1 MSKKPPRR
9 SNVKVILPP
18 DNQDEESS
26 LEKPSYTITEGNFW
40 YNHFAS
46 LGTTSKERKAL
57 LREVVTEAVNE
68 TGAKQVRKWKIEGG
82 IELGYPTWLDEKV
95 FIGVIDIARRQ
106 DYPVKNPILITIS
119 ELCRTV
125 GVDPKSGRNRNMV
138 RQSLERIAR
147 VRIIAKDSFYFKSE
161 EAHISDT
168 FSYFQRVTLA
178 DAKIKGDKATQTLV
192 WLSDKV
198 LLNVNNGYIR
208 IIDTNFFMKLTPIA
222 GRLYEL
228 LVSRF
233 FGLLRS
239 RDGIKDNCYLVEN
252 YDDLCNRMPLKKNI
266 YFSHAFRQFKRAHE
280 QLIGMRFLAK
290 VEWIDEKTIRYY
302 PGQKAYFDYENALK
316 DISKQIDLPFL
327 VRERIPLQIEG
338 KKGKK
343 AQITLELVSGGIE
356 PLTNERKPASEAVL
370 RQKQALKERG
380 VSAKQINELI
390 ASYGDKEIEWGG
402 NVYSVIEYYCD
413 YYDWQK
419 EKKDDKPK
427 SGAWLYTAI
436 KDEWI
441 PPVEFM
447 TKAQRE
453 EAERSKQ
460 AQAQK
465 RAEYEKRE
473 REESNKK
480 LYYSWLKKTP
490 AQRWDME
497 KFLFKLKFANK
508 QGRSA
513 TPEEEAEAR
522 DKYIAKPETPEQYQ
536 KRIFGK
542 VKYPLELEE

>member
-1 MSKKPPRR
+1 M
-9 SNVKVILPP
+9 ILPL
-18 DNQDEESS
+18 DNQNEETF
-26 LEKPSYTITEGNFW
+26 LDKPSYTITEGNFLF
-40 YNHFAS
+40 NHFAS
-46 LGTTSKERKAL
+46 LGPLSEERKAL

-68 TGAKQVRKWKIEGG
+68 IGAKQKRAWKVAGD

-106 DYPVKNPILITIS
+106 DYPVKNPILINIS

-125 GVDPKSGRNRNMV
+125 CLDPKSGKNRNMV

-147 VRIIAKDSFYFKSE
+147 VRIIAKDSFYYKQK

-178 DAKIKGDKATQTLV
+178 DAKIKGDKASQTLI

-198 LLNVNNGYIR
+198 LSNVNNGYIR

-228 LVSRF
+228 LLSRF

-239 RDGIKDNCYLVEN
+239 KDGMNEDCYLVES
-252 YDDLCNRMPLKKNI
+252 YDDLCNRMPLKKHK
-266 YFSHAFRQFKRAHE
+266 YFSFAFRQFKRAHE
-280 QLIGMRFLAK
+280 QLVEMRFLSK
-290 VEWIDEKTIRYY
+290 VEWTDENTIRYY
-302 PGQKAYFDYENALK
+302 PGKKAYYDYENALK

-338 KKGKK
+338 KRGKK
-343 AQITLELVSGGIE
+343 AQIFLELVSGDIE
-356 PLTNERKPASEAVL
+356 PLPDTQKPASEAVL
-370 RQKQALKERG
+370 RQKQALKKRG
-380 VSAKQINELI
+380 VSAKQVDELI

-402 NVYSVIEYYCD
+402 SVYNVIEYYCD

-419 EKKDDKPK
+419 EKRDDKPK
-427 SGAWLYTAI
+427 SGAWLYSAI
-436 KDEWI
+436 KEEWI

-447 TKAQRE
+447 TKAQLE
-453 EAERSKQ
+453 EAERFKQ
-460 AQAQK
+460 AKAQK
-465 RAEYEKRE
+465 RAEFEKRE

-497 KFLFKLKFANK
+497 KFLFKLRFAKK

-513 TPEEEAEAR
+513 TLEEEKDAR
-522 DKYIAKPETPEQYQ
+522 DRYIANPETPEQYQ
-536 KRIFGK
+536 KKIFGR
-542 VKYPLELEE
+542 VKYPLELLES